1 MLGSSIEVLVENKMK
16 NQNIYFGR
24 NIFLNSVIFEG
35 EEKYIGKLVDVKIT
49 KTNRNSLFGKIDENK
64 KMRAA

>member
-1 MLGSSIEVLVENKMK
+1 MDKGCFDYE
-16 NQNIYFGR
+16 
-24 NIFLNSVIFEG
+24 VIFEG
-35 EEKYIGKLVDVKIT
+35 EEKYIGKLVNVKIT